1 MALMVIVDK
10 LIKSIDNEEHVI
22 GVLLDFSKTFDTI
35 DHDTRQKDNLYIPI
49 VRSERGKNIIA

>member
-1 MALMVIVDK
+1 MVIVDK
-10 LIKSIDNEEHVI
+10 LIKSIDNEELVI
-22 GVLLDFSKTFDTI
+22 GVFLDFSKTFDTI